1 MKYEMKA
8 VYQDKD
14 GNQFSYPVVKT
25 ANGWKLSGL
34 VDIVFYLT
42 EATAAG
48 GLIEFV
54 DYVLEA
60 PPGIRGCDYIQ
71 INNAWRVQL
80 PWPQKPAEPPTT
92 TDTKEDP
99 KLHVERGSNWA
110 AQKQAYAEQRLAQ
123 ERRNRDQARAEIT
136 NQPPDPYK
144 VQAARELN
152 AQILHQMR
160 PRGRGVGLVIE
171 KE

>member
-60 PPGIRGCDYIQ
+60 PAGLRGCDYIQ

-80 PWPQKPAEPPTT
+80 PWPQPPATPPTPT
-92 TDTKEDP
+92 NVETDSRI
-99 KLHVERGSNWA
+99 HVERGSNWA
-110 AQKQAYAEQRLAQ
+110 GHKQAFAEQRLAE
-123 ERRNRDQARAEIT
+123 ERRVRDQARQEIQ
-136 NQPPDPYK
+136 NVLADPAK
-144 VQAARELN
+144 VAAARELN
-152 AQILHQMR
+152 AQILRARR
-160 PRGRGVGLVIE
+160 PQRGPAIIKGD
-171 KE
+171 